1 MHWVYDSILK
11 LYTRVSAP
19 PVLPDNIVGDHVT
32 AQLGKVSLYSLK
44 LYSLSDVNINLSPY
58 TLTANN
64 SDVTKS
70 FTYQYA
76 IHTDVV
82 KLMVYD
88 IEVDA
93 EGFNAIINFTISS
106 KDGFGEYSLNVS
118 NSVGATST
126 SIRIVPEGR

>member
-1 MHWVYDSILK
+1 M

-32 AQLGKVSLYSLK
+32 AKLGRVSLYSLK
-44 LYSLSDVNINLSPY
+44 LYSLSDVNITLSPY
-58 TLTANN
+58 TPTANN

-76 IHTDVV
+76 INTAVV
-82 KLMVYD
+82 KLAVFD
-88 IEVDA
+88 KEVDA
-93 EGFNAIINFTISS
+93 VGSNAIINFTVIS
-106 KDGFGEYSLNVS
+106 KDGFGEYSLKVN